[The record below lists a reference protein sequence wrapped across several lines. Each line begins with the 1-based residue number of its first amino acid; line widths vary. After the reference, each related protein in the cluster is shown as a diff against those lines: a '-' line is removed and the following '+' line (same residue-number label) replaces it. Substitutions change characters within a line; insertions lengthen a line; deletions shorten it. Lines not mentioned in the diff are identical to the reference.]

1 MCVFLHIHST
11 IYGLLT
17 KFVSC
22 QDGKLVS
29 KKINSGGLI
38 MSGSQT
44 GKYVPLML
52 HESSW
57 LALDY

>member
-1 MCVFLHIHST
+1 MHVHAHVHGT

-22 QDGKLVS
+22 QDGKRFS

-57 LALDY
+57 LALD